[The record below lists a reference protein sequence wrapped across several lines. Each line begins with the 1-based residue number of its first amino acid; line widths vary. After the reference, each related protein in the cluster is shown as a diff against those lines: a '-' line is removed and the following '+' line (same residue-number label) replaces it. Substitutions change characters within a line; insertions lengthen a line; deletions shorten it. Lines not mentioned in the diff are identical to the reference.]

1 MKPIYMEWLNYHHL
15 LYFWTVARIG
25 SVSRA
30 GEELR
35 LTQATV
41 SAQVK
46 SLENAMGEKLFR
58 RSGRKLILTDTG
70 KLVFRYADEIF
81 SLGQEMMGTLKG
93 RPEGRLARLTIGVAD
108 VLPKLVA
115 YRLIEPALSL
125 KHSYRIICREG
136 TNEELLPALALH
148 DVDLVLT
155 DSPIDPALNVKA
167 FNHLLGECGMILF
180 GAPKLAAKYRGGF
193 PGSLDGAP
201 FLMPTRN
208 TTARR
213 SLDQWF
219 DGKNIV
225 PRIVAEFEDNAL
237 LTVFGQRG
245 LGLFFAPSVIAVEV
259 QKQFKVNIVGSLA
272 DVLERFYAI
281 SLDRKLK
288 HPAVVVISAAAK
300 ARLGD

>member
-1 MKPIYMEWLNYHHL
+1 MEWLNYHHL

-25 SVSRA
+25 GVSQA
-30 GEELR
+30 GKELR

-41 SAQVK
+41 SAQIK
-46 SLENAMGEKLFR
+46 SLERDLGEKLFR
-58 RSGRKLILTDTG
+58 RAGRKLVLTDTG

-81 SLGQEMMGTLKG
+81 SLGQEMLGTLKG
-93 RPEGRLARLTIGVAD
+93 RPEGRLARLTVGVAD
-108 VLPKLVA
+108 VMPKLVA

-125 KHSYRIICREG
+125 QTSYRIVCREG

-148 DVDLVLT
+148 DVDVVLT
-155 DSPIDPALNVKA
+155 DSPIDPAFNVKA

-180 GAPKLAAKYRGGF
+180 GAPKLAAQYRRGF
-193 PGSLDGAP
+193 PRSLDGAP

-219 DGKNIV
+219 DSNNIV
-225 PRIVAEFEDNAL
+225 PRVIAEFEDSAL
-237 LTVFGQRG
+237 LKVFGQHG
-245 LGLFFAPSVIAVEV
+245 LGLFFAPSVIAAEV
-259 QKQFKVNIVGSLA
+259 QKQHGATIVGNLE
-272 DVLERFYAI
+272 DVTERFYAI

-288 HPAVVVISAAAK
+288 HPAVVAISEAAK

>member
-1 MKPIYMEWLNYHHL
+1 MEWLNYHHL

-46 SLENAMGEKLFR
+46 SLENALGEKLFR
-58 RSGRKLILTDTG
+58 RSGRKLMLTDTG
-70 KLVFRYADEIF
+70 TVVFRYADEIF

-93 RPEGRLARLTIGVAD
+93 RPEGRLARLTVGVAD

-125 KHSYRIICREG
+125 KESYRIVCREG

-148 DVDLVLT
+148 DVDVVLT

-180 GAPKLAAKYRGGF
+180 GTPKLAARYRRGF
-193 PGSLDGAP
+193 PRSLDGAP
-201 FLMPTRN
+201 FLVPTRN

-213 SLDQWF
+213 LLDQWF
-219 DGKNIV
+219 DGINIV
-225 PRIVAEFEDNAL
+225 PRIIAEFEDSAL
-237 LTVFGQRG
+237 LKVFGQRG
-245 LGLFFAPSVIAVEV
+245 LGLFFAPSVIAGEV
-259 QKQFKVNIVGSLA
+259 QTQHKVNIVGKLD

-288 HPAVVVISAAAK
+288 HPAVVAISEAAK
-300 ARLGD
+300 ARLGE

>member
-1 MKPIYMEWLNYHHL
+1 MEWLNYHHL

-46 SLENAMGEKLFR
+46 SLENALGEKLFR
-58 RSGRKLILTDTG
+58 RSGRKLMLTDTG
-70 KLVFRYADEIF
+70 KVVFRYADEIF

-93 RPEGRLARLTIGVAD
+93 RPEGRLARLTVGVAD

-125 KHSYRIICREG
+125 KDSYRIVCREG

-148 DVDLVLT
+148 DVDVVLT

-180 GAPKLAAKYRGGF
+180 GASKLAAQYRRGF
-193 PGSLDGAP
+193 PRSLDGAP

-213 SLDQWF
+213 LLDQWF

-225 PRIVAEFEDNAL
+225 PRIIAEFEDSAL
-237 LTVFGQRG
+237 LKVFGQRG
-245 LGLFFAPSVIAVEV
+245 LGLFFAPSVIAGEV
-259 QKQFKVNIVGSLA
+259 QTQYKVNIVGKLD

-288 HPAVVVISAAAK
+288 HPAVVAISEAAK
-300 ARLGD
+300 ARLGE

>member
-1 MKPIYMEWLNYHHL
+1 MEWLNYHHL

-30 GEELR
+30 SEELR

-46 SLENAMGEKLFR
+46 SLEIAMGEKLFR

-70 KLVFRYADEIF
+70 KVVFRYA
-81 SLGQEMMGTLKG
+81 
-93 RPEGRLARLTIGVAD
+93 
-108 VLPKLVA
+108 
-115 YRLIEPALSL
+115 
-125 KHSYRIICREG
+125 
-136 TNEELLPALALH
+136 
-148 DVDLVLT
+148 
-155 DSPIDPALNVKA
+155 
-167 FNHLLGECGMILF
+167 
-180 GAPKLAAKYRGGF
+180 
-193 PGSLDGAP
+193 GAP

-237 LTVFGQRG
+237 LKVFGQRG
-245 LGLFFAPSVIAVEV
+245 LGLFFAPSVIAAEV
-259 QKQFKVNIVGSLA
+259 QKQYKVNIVGNLD

-288 HPAVVVISAAAK
+288 HPAVVAISEAAK

>member
-1 MKPIYMEWLNYHHL
+1 MEWLNYHHL

-46 SLENAMGEKLFR
+46 SLENALGEKLFR
-58 RSGRKLILTDTG
+58 RSGRKLMLTDTG
-70 KLVFRYADEIF
+70 KVVFRYADEIF

-93 RPEGRLARLTIGVAD
+93 RPEGRLARLTVGVAD

-125 KHSYRIICREG
+125 KDSYRIVCREG

-148 DVDLVLT
+148 DVDVVLT

-167 FNHLLGECGMILF
+167 FNHLLGECGMILC
-180 GAPKLAAKYRGGF
+180 GAPKLAAQYRRGF

-213 SLDQWF
+213 LLDQWF

-225 PRIVAEFEDNAL
+225 PRIIAEFEDSAL
-237 LTVFGQRG
+237 LKEFGQRG
-245 LGLFFAPSVIAVEV
+245 LGLFFAPSVIAGEM
-259 QKQFKVNIVGSLA
+259 QTQYKVNIVGKLD

-288 HPAVVVISAAAK
+288 HPAVVAISEAAK
-300 ARLGD
+300 ARLGE

>member
-1 MKPIYMEWLNYHHL
+1 MEWLNYHHL
-15 LYFWTVARIG
+15 LYFWTVARSG
-25 SVSRA
+25 GVSQA
-30 GEELR
+30 GKELS

-41 SAQVK
+41 SAQIK
-46 SLENAMGEKLFR
+46 TLEEALDEKLFR
-58 RSGRKLILTDTG
+58 RSGRKLVLTDTG

-81 SLGQEMMGTLKG
+81 SLGQEMLGTLKG
-93 RPEGRLARLTIGVAD
+93 RPEGRLARLTVGVAD
-108 VLPKLVA
+108 VMPKLVA
-115 YRLIEPALSL
+115 YRLIEPALRVEG
-125 KHSYRIICREG
+125 SYRIVCREG
-136 TNEELLPALALH
+136 TNEELLPALARH
-148 DVDLVLT
+148 DVDVVLT

-180 GAPKLAAKYRGGF
+180 GAPKLAAQYRRGF

-219 DGKNIV
+219 DSKNIV
-225 PRIVAEFEDNAL
+225 PRVIAEFEDSAL
-237 LTVFGQRG
+237 LKVFGQQG
-245 LGLFFAPSVIAVEV
+245 LGLFFAPSVIAAEV
-259 QKQFKVNIVGSLA
+259 QKQHGATIVGNLE
-272 DVLERFYAI
+272 DVTERFYAI

-288 HPAVVVISAAAK
+288 HPAVVAISEAAK